1 MGKSWVAAVVSLVF
15 ALGCKQMYGG
25 PAEPLRSPKP
35 ITPPPTLPGGEVTVY
50 EEDCDLFVFKPRT
63 KIKRDLAVAEQRT
76 SDAERKLADFERAP
90 IPVKDDVIVD
100 SIDELAAALR
110 ADPFNAQATLKLALA
125 YDKVHRKGCALALP
139 GRLEQLAQNP
149 DFARDANDAIDE
161 LVQRKWFSGYRREAL
176 RAVGRPGA
184 RP

>member
-1 MGKSWVAAVVSLVF
+1 MGKFWVVVVSLAF

-25 PAEPLRSPKP
+25 AAEPLRSPKP
-35 ITPPPTLPGGEVTVY
+35 IKPPAMLPEDKVTVQY
-50 EEDCDLFVFKPRT
+50 ADDCDLFVFKPRT
-63 KIKRDLAVAEQRT
+63 KIKRDLAAAEHRT
-76 SDAERKLADFERAP
+76 SEADRKLADFDRAP
-90 IPVKDDVIVD
+90 ITVKDDLIID

-110 ADPFNAQATLKLALA
+110 ADPFNARATLKLALA
-125 YDKVHRKGCALALP
+125 YDKVHRRGCALALLA
-139 GRLEQLAQNP
+139 RLEQLAQNP

-161 LVQRKWFSGYRREAL
+161 LVQRKWFEGYRREAL